1 MSKIL
6 LCSSAAI
13 LLSFNVFAQLKVT
26 DACPVFNVDVLDGH
40 VNRIHSRSTISE
52 VIKTFPC
59 QTSVEERIDSIGR
72 CTGVFYA
79 NKHISFYTGRN
90 YIEISQGGRNYIE
103 ISQGYTGKM
112 EPAIMGSA
120 RGSLFNTL
128 GLAKIKDIQWDAFQ
142 TKYGT
147 LILYYNKSG
156 KVEKIQMS
164 SRSRTTDAI
173 KLCE

>member
-90 YIEISQGGRNYIE
+90 YIEISQG
-103 ISQGYTGKM
+103 YTGKM

-164 SRSRTTDAI
+164 SRTTDAI